1 MIKYILK
8 KETLLIAIITSAS
21 YCAAYF
27 FELGYA
33 NHFNYSKDLI
43 SISIMNLLQMGF
55 GLFMLIFFITGI
67 MDMLVSLIKPLG
79 IIGKIVKNLFSYFIL
94 FIIVLTILFLGGDV
108 NFKYVAISVGIFV
121 LLVIIVSF
129 PFKEKSKNILESINN
144 NIEKELID
152 RRISVK
158 ETRKSTELLAILF
171 IVIIFSLI
179 ITSLGKY
186 SARTKTVFYFFEKNN
201 INYVIVNKYDDY
213 LIAKK
218 INKNKEFE
226 DDTYIFNIAELND
239 IPMKEIKI
247 VASD

>member
-1 MIKYILK
+1 MIKYVLK
-8 KETLLIAIITSAS
+8 KETLLLAIITSAS

-55 GLFMLIFFITGI
+55 GLFMFIFIITGI
-67 MDMLVSLIKPLG
+67 MDILVSLINPLG
-79 IIGKIVKNLFSYFIL
+79 VIGKIAKNLFSYFFLIIIML
-94 FIIVLTILFLGGDV
+94 IVLFLNGDV
-108 NFKYVAISVGIFV
+108 SFKYLAISVGIFA

-152 RRISVK
+152 RRTGIK
-158 ETRKSTELLAILF
+158 ETRKSTDILAILF
-171 IVIIFSLI
+171 ILIIFSLI

-186 SARTKTVFYFFEKNN
+186 GARTKTVFYTIEKNSVA
-201 INYVIVNKYDDY
+201 YVIVNKYNDY
-213 LIAKK
+213 FIAKK
-218 INKNKEFE
+218 INKNNEFGE
-226 DDTYIFNIAELND
+226 DTYIFNISELNN
-239 IPMKEIKI
+239 IAMKEIKL
-247 VASD
+247 VTVD